1 MSDMVAEN
9 PFIEGEAPRKRG
21 RPHRTPDEVKQ
32 HVDEAFT
39 DAAARFNSHSDL
51 VRVVVSV
58 KPSEA
63 WRCPWV
69 DGRITQPREELMVP
83 RELAEDMQRNE
94 LVIILKGGS

>member
-1 MSDMVAEN
+1 MSDMATEN
-9 PFIEGEAPRKRG
+9 PFTQGEAPRKRG
-21 RPHRTPDEVKQ
+21 RPPRTPDEVKQ
-32 HVDEAFT
+32 HVDAAFAASEA
-39 DAAARFNSHSDL
+39 AFNPHADL

-69 DGRITQPREELMVP
+69 NGRITQPREELTVP